1 MNALIDALQDHWW
14 WLIFAALLGMMEIAM
29 PGVFLIWIALAAAI
43 TGLLALAFPVAIPA
57 QILIFALLCLAS
69 VWGGRR
75 WYLAHPVPSADSALN
90 DRTARLIGQTV
101 LVVEAIEAGEGR
113 VKVGDSVWSAHG
125 EDAVIGTKV
134 RVVGAEGIVLR
145 VKGIVDQ

>member
-1 MNALIDALQDHWW
+1 MTAFLDALQDHWW
-14 WLIFAALLGMMEIAM
+14 WLIFAALLGMAEIAM

-43 TGLLALAFPVAIPA
+43 TGLATLALPIAVPA

-75 WYLAHPVPSADSALN
+75 WYLAHPVPSADPELN

-113 VKVGDSVWSAHG
+113 VKVGDSVWPARG
-125 EDAVIGTKV
+125 EDAVVGTRV
-134 RVVGAEGIVLR
+134 RVVAAEGTVLL
-145 VKGIVDQ
+145 VKDNG